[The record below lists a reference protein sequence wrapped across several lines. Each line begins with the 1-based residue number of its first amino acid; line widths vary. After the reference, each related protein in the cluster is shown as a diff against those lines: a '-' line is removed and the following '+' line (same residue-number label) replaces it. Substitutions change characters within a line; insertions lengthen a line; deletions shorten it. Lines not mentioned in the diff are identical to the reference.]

1 MSRIYI
7 KYLGLFE
14 IRNEKNESVSIKS
27 NKNRVKKLL
36 GMLTYGKNTQYTD
49 TQLVERVWQEES
61 VLNKDTALTNLAYL
75 ARKTLKPLNPDV
87 EFIIREDGKYIWNPT
102 ILIDSD
108 LNQIERNYKLLLD
121 DNILDDEKL
130 GLALDIINLYE
141 AELATSFDYDAWW
154 LPPSEYYNNILLQ
167 YPKICYYN

>member
-61 VLNKDTALTNLAYL
+61 VLNKDTALTN
-75 ARKTLKPLNPDV
+75 
-87 EFIIREDGKYIWNPT
+87 IIDTN
-102 ILIDSD
+102 LID
-108 LNQIERNYKLLLD
+108 
-121 DNILDDEKL
+121 
-130 GLALDIINLYE
+130 
-141 AELATSFDYDAWW
+141 FD
-154 LPPSEYYNNILLQ
+154 
-167 YPKICYYN
+167 